1 MIIRHEDAFVPTYTP
16 SDPLRCSAYGDDLN
30 NLASG
35 LSDEQAL
42 RKIGSRT
49 TTTGKIMAVVMVGGA
64 VALGWSYMQSSQAY
78 ESRMNGIQAAGS
90 LEGEAMLSALR
101 TELKNTEYDDVKERA
116 IRNLAHFKDAQ
127 AVPLYIEALDQAG
140 IVRRAAALALAAVGL
155 PAGEPAKPKLLKVL
169 PDSDAKDRPQVVW
182 ALAVLKEDGASD
194 AILKEFTAGLLQSQ
208 PGFDPKVLTEA
219 LGIPRLSSP
228 ELTGNNEKP
237 VRALVAMALS
247 EAASPEVV
255 APLVRM
261 IQRPDEDPEVIRAA
275 VMGLG
280 RAADPSAAGA
290 LFELMQKQPA
300 LRQSV
305 LDALAKSTAAPQL
318 ALLLKEAKDPS
329 NKRDVVR
336 LLAKTFDVRSAD
348 ALASLVND
356 ADEDTR
362 NEAALALAE
371 LGDARAVPPLLVQ
384 AGHEDD
390 GIGMD
395 AVDALR
401 MLGNPDA
408 GEPLLEM
415 LEKFPSRKA
424 ALMRALGASH
434 ATAAGPALVKE
445 LKGDDVGAAAK
456 ALGEL
461 PYEPAYKELV
471 GMLKRDP
478 KVDFS
483 RPSVVTEMAYRNRY
497 EATQALR
504 YYGKPDPAAAKA
516 LITIIEDPDDDFR
529 LASAAGAALGQIADA
544 GIYQH
549 MLSRIQDTKLDER
562 IRVAYVEGLWR
573 KPNLELSTQLLPL
586 LEGDTPAAIKR
597 SAALAIGYAG
607 NPANDAK
614 LIELLGVPAS
624 RRDAAIAITLGGSEE
639 AARKLL
645 EVLPKDRDAEEV
657 LRLSVNSNEDDN
669 FNLLTESMF
678 SSGQIYRRLRVAQ
691 ILRDGDGKI
700 AYSYIWT
707 QLTARLRSGWEGPA
721 GVSSRFIREA
731 LNKELTGS
739 DAARRLLV
747 ADTFSA
753 MNLRGLLLAARDAKV
768 QEARDVLLALDQ
780 PKQAKL

>member
-1 MIIRHEDAFVPTYTP
+1 MVRHDDAFVPTFTP
-16 SDPLRCSAYGDDLN
+16 SVPLRCSAYGDDLN

-42 RKIGSRT
+42 KKIGSRT
-49 TTTGKIMAVVMVGGA
+49 TTTGKIMAIIMVGGA
-64 VALGWSYMQSSQAY
+64 AALGWNYMQTSKAY
-78 ESRMNGIQAAGS
+78 ESRMDGIQAAGA
-90 LEGEAMLSALR
+90 LEGESMLSALR

-116 IRNLAHFKDAQ
+116 IRNLAHFKDPQ
-127 AVPLYIEALDQAG
+127 AVPLYIDALDHGG
-140 IVRRAAALALAAVGL
+140 IVRRAAALALAATGL

-169 PDSDAKDRPQVVW
+169 PECDARDRPQVVW
-182 ALAVLKEDGASD
+182 ALAVLKERGAAD
-194 AILKEFTAGLLQSQ
+194 AILKEFTAGLLQNQ

-219 LGIPRLSSP
+219 LGIPMLSSP

-261 IQRPDEDPEVIRAA
+261 IQRADEDPEVIRAA

-290 LFELMQKQPA
+290 LFELMQKQPS

-318 ALLLKEAKDPS
+318 ALLLKEAKDPA

-336 LLAKTFDVRSAD
+336 LLAKTFDARSAD
-348 ALASLVND
+348 ALAGLVD
-356 ADEDTR
+356 DPDEDTR
-362 NEAALALAE
+362 NEASMALAE
-371 LGDARAVPPLLVQ
+371 LGDKRAVPPLLVQ
-384 AGHEDD
+384 AGNEDD

-401 MLGNPDA
+401 LLGVPEA
-408 GEPLLEM
+408 GQPLM
-415 LEKFPSRKA
+415 DMVEKFPSRKA
-424 ALMRALGASH
+424 ALLRALGASH
-434 ATAAGPALVKE
+434 FQAAGPMITKE

-456 ALGEL
+456 ALGEM

-478 KVDFS
+478 KIDFS

-497 EATQALR
+497 EAMQALR
-504 YYGKPDPAAAKA
+504 YFGKPDPAAAKA
-516 LITIIEDPDDDFR
+516 LITIIEDPEDDFR
-529 LASAAGAALGQIADA
+529 LASAAGATLGQIADA

-573 KPNLELSTQLLPL
+573 KPNMDLSTQLLPL

-614 LIELLGVPAS
+614 LIELLDNPAS
-624 RRDAAIAITLGGSEE
+624 RRDAAIAITLGGSEAG
-639 AARKLL
+639 AAKLL
-645 EVLPKDRDAEEV
+645 EVLPKDKDTEEV

-691 ILRDGDGKI
+691 ILKEGDGKNS
-700 AYSYIWT
+700 YSYVWT
-707 QLTARLRSGWEGPA
+707 QVNARLRSGWEGPA
-721 GVSSRFIREA
+721 GVSPRFIRETFY
-731 LNKELTGS
+731 KELTGS
-739 DAARRLLV
+739 DAARRAIV
-747 ADTFSA
+747 AETFAA
-753 MNLRGLLLAARDAKV
+753 MNMRGLLLAARDANI
-768 QEARDVLLALDQ
+768 QEARNTLLALEH
-780 PKQAKL
+780 PKQVTL

>member
-1 MIIRHEDAFVPTYTP
+1 MRA
-16 SDPLRCSAYGDDLN
+16 CAYPDDLN
-30 NLASG
+30 DLAAG
-35 LSDEQAL
+35 LTDDQAL
-42 RKIGSRT
+42 KKIGQRT
-49 TTTGKIMAVVMVGGA
+49 TTSGKIVSLLMVAGA
-64 VALGWSYMQSSQAY
+64 VGLAFFYIQRSEKY
-78 ESRMNGIQAAGS
+78 EARMNPILEAGK
-90 LEGEAMLSALR
+90 LEGDAMLGALR
-101 TELKNTEYDDVKERA
+101 TALEQTEYDDVKARA
-116 IRNLAHFKDAQ
+116 IRNLAHFKDPNSVQ
-127 AVPLYIEALDQAG
+127 AITKELDRAG
-140 IVRRAAALALAAVGL
+140 VVRREAALALAAIGS
-155 PAGEPAKPKLLKVL
+155 PAADSAKPKLLEVL
-169 PDSDAKDRPQVVW
+169 PKSDEKDKPQVIW
-182 ALAVLKEDGASD
+182 ALAVLKEPNASD
-194 AILKEFTAGLLQSQ
+194 AIIGEFTSGLLQAQ
-208 PGFDPKVLTEA
+208 PGFDPKVIA
-219 LGIPRLSSP
+219 DAIGIAKLSSP
-228 ELTGNNEKP
+228 ENTGHKEKS

-247 EAASPEVV
+247 EAASPDVV

-261 IQRPDEDPEVIRAA
+261 IQRADEDPEVIRAA

-318 ALLLKEAKDPS
+318 ALLLKEAKDTA

-336 LLAKTFDVRSAD
+336 LLAKTFDARSAD

-356 ADEDTR
+356 PDEDTR
-362 NEAALALAE
+362 NEAAMALAE
-371 LGDARAVPPLLVQ
+371 LGDPRAVPPLLVQ

-401 MLGNPDA
+401 MLGSPEA
-408 GEPLLEM
+408 GPPLLEM
-415 LEKFPSRKA
+415 VEKFPSRKA

-434 ATAAGPALVKE
+434 YQAAGPVLTKE

-456 ALGEL
+456 ALGEM

-478 KVDFS
+478 KIDFS

-497 EATQALR
+497 EAMQALR

-516 LITIIEDPDDDFR
+516 LITIIEDVEDDFR
-529 LASAAGAALGQIADA
+529 LASAAGATLGQIADA

-549 MLSRIQDTKLDER
+549 MLSRIQDTKVDER

-573 KPNLELSTQLLPL
+573 KPNLDLSTQLLPL

-614 LIELLGVPAS
+614 LIELLDNPAT
-624 RRDAAIAITLGGSEE
+624 RRDAAIAITLGGSEAG
-639 AARKLL
+639 AAKLL

-678 SSGQIYRRLRVAQ
+678 TSGQIYRRLRVAQ
-691 ILRDGDGKI
+691 ILREGDGKNS
-700 AYSYIWT
+700 YSYIWT
-707 QLTARLRSGWEGPA
+707 QVTARLRSGWEGPA
-721 GVSSRFIREA
+721 GVSPRYIRDA
-731 LNKELTGS
+731 FFKELTGS
-739 DAARRLLV
+739 DAARRAIV
-747 ADTFSA
+747 SETFAA
-753 MNLRGLLLAARDAKV
+753 MNMRGLLLAARDANIA
-768 QEARDVLLALDQ
+768 EARQTLLALER
-780 PKQAKL
+780 PKQPTL